1 MNLLNAVYRIFA
13 FQTAKLIVV
22 SAMIVALSTA
32 LFAWNKPGHMVTGAI
47 AARELKSNDPQ
58 ALARVVALFKRHP
71 YYRNVW
77 RPIVNQ
83 RAGIDDEA
91 VVLFAYAARWADD
104 ARGSNDH
111 REFWHYI
118 NYPYKPVGQPASITV
133 ADPLDDNIENAFAEN
148 LDVLRG
154 AGNTDVQKAK
164 ALAWLFHL
172 AGDSHQPLHSSAL
185 FTTDY
190 ADGDRGGTRFWV
202 RFQTGSR
209 GVKLHALWD
218 NMVIDSERFQ
228 DVHNSYLQL
237 ANRYRRGD
245 LSNVGEDD
253 QTEWIKESL
262 ELAKEKTYRR
272 GGLRGGDRAG
282 TAVVLPNGYIN
293 ENKPL
298 AAQRIVM
305 SGYRMSDLLE
315 RLF

>member
-1 MNLLNAVYRIFA
+1 MSSKIQIYLSRILNLLAISVLIFT
-13 FQTAKLIVV
+13 F
-22 SAMIVALSTA
+22 SSA

-47 AARELKSNDPQ
+47 AARELKNNDPQ
-58 ALARVVALFKRHP
+58 ALARAVAILKKHP
-71 YYRNVW
+71 YYQNVW

-83 RAGIDDEA
+83 RARIDDEA

-104 ARGSNDH
+104 ARGSSDH

-118 NYPYKPVGQPASITV
+118 NYPYKPADQPASVIA
-133 ADPLDDNIENAFAEN
+133 ADPLDDNIENAFEEN

-154 AGNTDVQKAK
+154 AGNTDAQKAK

-190 ADGDRGGTRFWV
+190 AEGDRGGTRFWV
-202 RFQTGSR
+202 RFQDGSR

-218 NMVIDSERFQ
+218 NMVIDSEKFQ
-228 DVHNSYLQL
+228 DVHNSYLRL
-237 ANRYRRGD
+237 VNRYQRDD
-245 LSNVGEDD
+245 LSNVGEGE
-253 QTEWIKESL
+253 QPVWVRESL
-262 ELAKEKTYRR
+262 ELAKEKAYRQGR
-272 GGLRGGDRAG
+272 LRGGDRAG

-298 AAQRIVM
+298 ARQRIVLA
-305 SGYRMSDLLE
+305 GYRMSDLLE
-315 RLF
+315 QIF